1 MFIEL
6 VDSLRCLEPH
16 EDTWL
21 VAAVS
26 RMDGRQ
32 IIEGTLGCPV
42 CRRQYPVQGGVAWF
56 STTADKRLTRTV
68 VTADPE
74 RVTRAAALLGLA
86 DSGGIV
92 VLGGTWTDCADALSD
107 VGAAQV
113 VLLNAE
119 PSTSSPQEVSALAVD
134 DRLPF
139 AMGALRAVAL
149 DREVATGLLLESSRD
164 ALRSRGRLV
173 APADMIAPDGVTVLA
188 RDAHDWVAER
198 EVVASPPVTLRSV
211 RR

>member
-1 MFIEL
+1 
-6 VDSLRCLEPH
+6 
-16 EDTWL
+16 
-21 VAAVS
+21 
-26 RMDGRQ
+26 
-32 IIEGTLGCPV
+32 
-42 CRRQYPVQGGVAWF
+42 
-56 STTADKRLTRTV
+56 
-68 VTADPE
+68 
-74 RVTRAAALLGLA
+74 
-86 DSGGIV
+86 
-92 VLGGTWTDCADALSD
+92 
-107 VGAAQV
+107 V

-173 APADMIAPDGVTVLA
+173 APADLIAPDGVTVLA
-188 RDAHDWVAER
+188 RDTHDWVAER